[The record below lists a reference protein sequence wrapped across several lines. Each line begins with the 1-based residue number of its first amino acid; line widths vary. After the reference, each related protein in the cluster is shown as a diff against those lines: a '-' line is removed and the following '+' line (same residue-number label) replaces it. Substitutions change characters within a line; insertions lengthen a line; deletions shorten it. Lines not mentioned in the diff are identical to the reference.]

1 MASLFRFTLA
11 VLILYL
17 MVRWLWKKPSA
28 GSSSPNPAPSATS
41 KIEEMRRDPACGIFI
56 TESQAIIMKEKGEI
70 LYFCSEEC
78 REKFRK
84 SAQ

>member
-1 MASLFRFTLA
+1 MASIFRFTLA

-17 MVRWLWKKPSA
+17 MIRWVWKKPSA
-28 GSSSPNPAPSATS
+28 GSSSPNPAPSPTP

-56 TESQAIIMKEKGEI
+56 TESQAIIVKEKGEI

-84 SAQ
+84 PAQ